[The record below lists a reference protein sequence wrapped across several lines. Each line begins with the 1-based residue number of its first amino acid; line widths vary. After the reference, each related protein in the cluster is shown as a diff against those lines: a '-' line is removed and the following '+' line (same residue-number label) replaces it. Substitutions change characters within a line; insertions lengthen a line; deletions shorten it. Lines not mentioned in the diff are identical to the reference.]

1 MDSNNCIHELEEL
14 ESYYFDS
21 WHFRSSVFF
30 ETNEGKRKVLCY
42 CKKCGQLF
50 VEDKEKNL

>member
-1 MDSNNCIHELEEL
+1 MDSNNCIHELEKL

-21 WHFRSSVFF
+21 WNFRSSVFF

-50 VEDKEKNL
+50 VKDKEC